1 MSLYLGIES
10 RVLSLIFRRPFV
22 IGNLDISLCRATVRR
37 LFLMIFGGTSLGCYT
52 GGRPI
57 CLVRLLLKRCFFFFF
72 PNFLF
77 ILVITSDLFLL
88 LYFAVKKRPELESK
102 SEEWVQET
110 IKYARMID
118 DFDKLIDPRT
128 LARHCLGPKPSLYI
142 LSILDREKT

>member
-1 MSLYLGIES
+1 
-10 RVLSLIFRRPFV
+10 
-22 IGNLDISLCRATVRR
+22 
-37 LFLMIFGGTSLGCYT
+37 MIFGGTSLGCCA
-52 GGRPI
+52 GERPL
-57 CLVRLLLKRCFFFFF
+57 CLVRLLLMRCFFFS
-72 PNFLF
+72 NFLF

-142 LSILDREKT
+142 LSILDREEKKRNLPLHMGSYYPLFLHLNFLFSLV

>member
-1 MSLYLGIES
+1 MGDPFAWCVCSS
-10 RVLSLIFRRPFV
+10 R
-22 IGNLDISLCRATVRR
+22 DA
-37 LFLMIFGGTSLGCYT
+37 
-52 GGRPI
+52 
-57 CLVRLLLKRCFFFFF
+57 FFFFF
-72 PNFLF
+72 YKFLF

-110 IKYARMID
+110 IKYTRMID